1 MGWMSTSKKGTAKEI
16 EVMKIFEKAGYMVA
30 RPGKQVLYIPDGHGS
45 RRPVVSDMDLF
56 GAFDLIAIKE
66 TVPVTFI
73 QVCSKDPG
81 DVAERRRKIEGI
93 PLSRTAVAMV
103 LSWHGGG
110 KRLDRRFKEEKRY
123 RPYQYYNL
131 YIYKYNDQAGEWV
144 WTGPHVV
151 FRKVQLDNRCWVC
164 NARLGIVGICRE
176 HPWADNG
183 VVIR

>member
-1 MGWMSTSKKGTAKEI
+1 
-16 EVMKIFEKAGYMVA
+16 MKIFEKAGYMVA

-93 PLSRTAVAMV
+93 PLSRSAVAMV
-103 LSWHGGG
+103 LSWNGGG
-110 KRLDRRFKEEKRY
+110 KRLDRRFKEARY

-131 YIYKYNDQAGEWV
+131 YRYDYKDIYRWESSIPDGEWI
-144 WTGPHVV
+144 WTGPYKV
-151 FRKVQLDNRCWVC
+151 FKKVHLHGRCWVC
-164 NARLGIVGICRE
+164 NAKLGSTGICRE